1 VLDAA
6 FDAKHSIPGEVEIRF
21 KRKTVQTPVPG
32 TARKSLVT
40 EVPIADG
47 TPIQDVDDV
56 LERRR
61 RNSFSIVAEGTPS
74 QVTPLPL
81 TVERD
86 PRDDSALIHSPTRAR
101 LETAAKP
108 APPEMLREASTAE
121 LAPEVLD
128 SLARKSARMDATPA
142 PPQKVE
148 ALRTEVSIQPISD
161 ESAPVEKV
169 EPPRQMSPK
178 VAFLLGLGFALA
190 VVLGFLA
197 MQYL

>member
-1 VLDAA
+1 MSETVL
-6 FDAKHSIPGEVEIRF
+6 H
-21 KRKTVQTPVPG
+21 
-32 TARKSLVT
+32 VT

-74 QVTPLPL
+74 QITPLPV
-81 TVERD
+81 TVQRD
-86 PRDDSALIHSPTRAR
+86 PRDDSALIHSPTPAR
-101 LETAAKP
+101 LQNEPTP
-108 APPEMLREASTAE
+108 ARLPNEPTPARPEMLREASTAE

-142 PPQKVE
+142 PPTKIE

-178 VAFLLGLGFALA
+178 VAFLLGLGFAVA
-190 VVLGFLA
+190 VLLGFLA